1 VPAALQSDMDTM
13 APGHAL
19 KLQLPREVYM
29 AQLNHTT
36 VGRSVGRGEG
46 RGEGRADG
54 LALGALE
61 GTGEGRLVGARDGRI
76 EGRSVGLAVGLA
88 LGRSVVGTREG
99 CTVALADGRAVGSVV
114 GRAEG
119 TKAWVAPF
127 TTIVPAQDPEPAT
140 QLSSIVYTP
149 QRGKFEKDS
158 RAPPPQEF
166 ACVEAAS
173 CEPPEMAAPLKR
185 RMNCWPR
192 LGRDP

>member
-99 CTVALADGRAVGSVV
+99 CTVALADGRAVGRVV

-119 TKAWVAPF
+119 TKACVAPF
-127 TTIVPAQDPEPAT
+127 TTIVPAHTAPPR

-149 QRGKFEKDS
+149 QRGKAENVKD
-158 RAPPPQEF
+158 APPPQLF
-166 ACVEAAS
+166 ADVEAAS
-173 CEPPEMAAPLKR
+173 CVPPAVAAPLKS
-185 RMNCWPR
+185 
-192 LGRDP
+192 